1 MSGSTAPSSSPSS
14 SLMTR
19 PVVWAAQQEATAIK
33 DDKIEAKQASC
44 QLAYLVHRLFL
55 PQRIASSTVCA

>member
-1 MSGSTAPSSSPSS
+1 
-14 SLMTR
+14 MTR